1 MSTIHILEANCPSF
15 LEEAICRDEV
25 LRNLKQIFTDVT
37 EKILNIKLLDNVVK
51 SMIRGYCWGGN
62 QMDRVLAICT

>member
-1 MSTIHILEANCPSF
+1 MSTIHILANCPSF

-37 EKILNIKLLDNVVK
+37 EKFFKYKTSGQCN
-51 SMIRGYCWGGN
+51 
-62 QMDRVLAICT
+62 

>member
-1 MSTIHILEANCPSF
+1 MSTIHILEAICPSF

-37 EKILNIKLLDNVVK
+37 EKF
-51 SMIRGYCWGGN
+51 
-62 QMDRVLAICT
+62 